1 MTNIKNMINLKPA
14 IEAGYTGRG
23 VEVGI
28 VDTGES
34 VGSISFPEL
43 YGRKEHGYNENYKNK
58 LQKLYGVYAG
68 RKRLKTEAV
77 KTLKLLWTMRPL

>member
-1 MTNIKNMINLKPA
+1 MINLKPA

-58 LQKLYGVYAG
+58 LQKLYGVYAEG
-68 RKRLKTEAV
+68 SA
-77 KTLKLLWTMRPL
+77 

>member
-58 LQKLYGVYAG
+58 LQKLYGVYAEG
-68 RKRLKTEAV
+68 SRLKTEAV